1 MQDDEDD
8 LGTLEAY
15 GDIIQDVLAG
25 RTEGHKCPICGEGVL
40 DCRADEAIVRL
51 ECPRCGRYFEGMLA

>member
-8 LGTLEAY
+8 LDTLEVY

-25 RTEGHKCPICGEGVL
+25 RSEGHKCPICGDGEL
-40 DCRADEAIVRL
+40 DCRADEAVVRL
-51 ECPRCGRYFEGMLA
+51 ECRKCGRFFEGMLA